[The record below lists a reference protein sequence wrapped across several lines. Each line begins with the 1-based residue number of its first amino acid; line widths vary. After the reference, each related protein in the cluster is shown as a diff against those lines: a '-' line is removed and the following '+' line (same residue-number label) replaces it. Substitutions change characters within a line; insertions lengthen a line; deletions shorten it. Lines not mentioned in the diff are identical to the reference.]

1 MIKEKIE
8 KELLANIPESSL
20 EVIIAE
26 NYKNEIRW
34 EDKGKEF
41 SLNGVMYDVAKIIK
55 KNDRTYLYCI
65 NDKKEKELLD
75 DFLKAVDHNQANGKQ
90 SSNILKSLVPDLIVL
105 SFDEALTISH
115 YTQRFFVK
123 DEEAVSSYIKIST
136 PPPRV

>member
-1 MIKEKIE
+1 M
-8 KELLANIPESSL
+8 LANIPDSSL

-26 NYKNEIRW
+26 NHKDEIRW
-34 EDKGKEF
+34 EEKGKEF
-41 SLNGVMYDVAKIIK
+41 SLKGVMYDVAKVIK

-75 DFLKAVDHNQANGKQ
+75 DFLNAVDRNQANGKQ

-105 SFDEALTISH
+105 NFDDVFTIPQ
-115 YTQRFFVK
+115 YTQQFFVK

-136 PPPRV
+136 PPPKM